1 MFSAD
6 ASYLLF
12 KTPED
17 LEEEK
22 AIKEMCYKS
31 GKILTIDFFLLKKID
46 FCTVKYIFSSS
57 WDGLG
62 EYYRLQ
68 IFQENQLTES
78 VPSVLEYKLLKP
90 IETGRDLQ
98 EGMDLSDPALHFRD
112 IWWELCLKMLNIS
125 LHTFD
130 I

>member
-31 GKILTIDFFLLKKID
+31 GKILTIDFFLLKELI
-46 FCTVKYIFSSS
+46 
-57 WDGLG
+57 
-62 EYYRLQ
+62 
-68 IFQENQLTES
+68 
-78 VPSVLEYKLLKP
+78 SVL
-90 IETGRDLQ
+90 
-98 EGMDLSDPALHFRD
+98 
-112 IWWELCLKMLNIS
+112 
-125 LHTFD
+125 
-130 I
+130 